1 MHLHYSP
8 FQFATDEQVSEYD
21 VSAKKVVSTLKKMTS
36 KDAKAARN
44 LDCTMS
50 CADAAMI
57 PGSPN
62 AFISPNPVGVM
73 KDLKKPMA
81 PTGVSK
87 GVAPKSAPAIDH
99 SYRNRGREHYGD
111 RAVVAT
117 RGDMIV

>member
-8 FQFATDEQVSEYD
+8 FQFATAEEVSTND
-21 VSAKKVVSTLKKMTS
+21 VSVKKVVATLKKLTS
-36 KDAKAARN
+36 KDKTRD
-44 LDCTMS
+44 LHSTMS

-62 AFISPNPVGVM
+62 AFISPNPIGVM
-73 KDLKKPMA
+73 ADIKKPMA

-87 GVAPKSAPAIDH
+87 GVVPKAAPAYDYSH
-99 SYRNRGREHYGD
+99 RNKGREHYGD